1 MNERISF
8 DSSPSRSGI
17 PSRNAFAAESV
28 QPSRFHSVREASAHL
43 DAQRAKRREEE
54 SRTIRHQRLSE
65 SPVTHAVDADFDE
78 LVGELDRL
86 DQMSQKES
94 MRHGVKTPSDR
105 AYPAEAL
112 TSEVERR
119 RADFVKKMDEVAR
132 RYKEMPKSTI
142 VRTSRQ
148 AEETDLRLNQ
158 ARNELQLGG
167 TTSRHTRQ
175 LDAYVAARK
184 VARERGHYPAQK
196 PFDRFERADKE
207 DERRL
212 REWDARLV
220 DNTDY

>member
-94 MRHGVKTPSDR
+94 MRHGVKTPSDAPIQPRRSR
-105 AYPAEAL
+105 AKSSGGEL
-112 TSEVERR
+112 ILLKRWMKLLGDIRR
-119 RADFVKKMDEVAR
+119 CLNRRSCARPDRRKKQTCV
-132 RYKEMPKSTI
+132 
-142 VRTSRQ
+142 
-148 AEETDLRLNQ
+148 
-158 ARNELQLGG
+158 
-167 TTSRHTRQ
+167 
-175 LDAYVAARK
+175 
-184 VARERGHYPAQK
+184 
-196 PFDRFERADKE
+196 
-207 DERRL
+207 
-212 REWDARLV
+212 
-220 DNTDY
+220 